1 MEDGTSSTQNT
12 VPFPTLTILYLP
24 MEAETIVAEIG
35 QKYNNMT
42 AEDLYWIFCRGIGE
56 TIQEGDHLEPGN

>member
-42 AEDLYWIFCRGIGE
+42 AEDCTGFLQGDQRG
-56 TIQEGDHLEPGN
+56 DSRR